1 MWDDPRRLNSLA
13 LMLALAATVVLVYGV
28 LVWAVR
34 QPVFAIRRVIVDG
47 ALTRVNPAHVSAVVR
62 EELRGTFFTLRLA
75 DARASLQR
83 VPWVKSVALRRRWPD
98 ALEVTLAEHEPLA
111 RWNDNALVDTEG
123 EAFSADYDGELPQLA
138 GPEGSAAVVTDR
150 YREFGKAL
158 ASRSLSIAELRLSP
172 RGAWRIRTSGTP
184 RLTIEL
190 GRNAPDERLMRLV
203 SYYPKT
209 LGALA
214 RAGTPVEYVDLRYR
228 NGFAARVPGFAEKP
242 PRKGS

>member
-1 MWDDPRRLNSLA
+1 MWDDPRRLNSIA
-13 LMLALAATVVLVYGV
+13 LMLALAATAVLIYGV

-83 VPWVKSVALRRRWPD
+83 VPWVKNVALRRRWPD
-98 ALEVTLAEHEPLA
+98 ALEVTLAEYEPLA
-111 RWNDNALVDTEG
+111 RWNDNALVDGDG
-123 EAFSADYDGELPQLA
+123 ETFSADYDGELPQLT
-138 GPEGSAAVVTDR
+138 GPEGSAALVADR
-150 YREFGKAL
+150 FRDFRKTL
-158 ASRSLSIAELRLSP
+158 APRSLSIAELRLSP
-172 RGAWRIRTSGTP
+172 RGAWQLRTSGSTP
-184 RLTIEL
+184 LTIEL
-190 GRNAPDERLMRLV
+190 GRNTPGERLARMV
-203 SYYPKT
+203 SYYSRT

-214 RAGTPVEYVDLRYR
+214 RAGTRVEYVDLRYR
-228 NGFAARVPGFAEKP
+228 NGFAARVPGFAEKT